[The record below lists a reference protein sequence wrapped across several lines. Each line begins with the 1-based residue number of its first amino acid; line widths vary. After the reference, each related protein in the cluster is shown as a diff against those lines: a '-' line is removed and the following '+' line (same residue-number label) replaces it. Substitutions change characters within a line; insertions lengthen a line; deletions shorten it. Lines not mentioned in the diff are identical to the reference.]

1 MNRRNPNRAA
11 SPTHRAPRR
20 GRYPRRANQRYLLLC
35 SLLLWALPPAHGAEP
50 QHDPIEHW
58 ELNLDTGVLWDMGGR
73 ATTLDYTFLPQILT
87 LKSGAV
93 MRRAVGGGELVVRN
107 RFSLLVEPIVQG
119 PESYFVGVA
128 VAPSIEWW
136 PRTRKY
142 SAFFSIGGGV
152 GVMDSKGYE
161 IPGAQGQDFNL
172 NWFMHGG
179 VRFRVDDRL
188 SAAVGLYFQHISNG
202 GQDEVNPGV
211 DALGPTLGLGW
222 QF

>member
-1 MNRRNPNRAA
+1 MQSRPRPIHALAGGWSPAPAGRRC
-11 SPTHRAPRR
+11 
-20 GRYPRRANQRYLLLC
+20 LLLC
-35 SLLLWALPPAHGAEP
+35 SLLLAVLPPARGAEP
-50 QHDPIEHW
+50 QNDPIEQW
-58 ELNLDTGVLWDMGGR
+58 ELDLDTGVLWDTGGR

-93 MRRAVGGGELVVRN
+93 MRRAMGGGELVVRN

-128 VAPSIEWW
+128 AAPSIEWW
-136 PRTRKY
+136 SRSRKF

-161 IPGAQGQDFNL
+161 IAGAQGQDFNL

-179 VRFRVDDRL
+179 VRYRIGDRL
-188 SAAVGLYFQHISNG
+188 TAAVGLYFQHISNG

-211 DALGPTLGLGW
+211 EALGPTLGLGW